1 MRYLPVQ
8 QKATPCASVRTAT
21 TGTTSTPR
29 RMNVANAPNVR
40 LMKKKNKFVSVFIF
54 LFCDNNFNEITGEWM
69 YMCVCI
75 YGHGCSS
82 SPSSGTPLNNTVCEC
97 KKSFYR
103 VNKKCQPC
111 KTWVSFHPALWGRT
125 ISDSSGEA
133 GLWNRNLQQASDLVL
148 FFFYS
153 FGERREK
160 CEVVKLDVKL
170 VLVSFVRLCV
180 FRADIV
186 EVYVLKLCCNNVKDW
201 RGSCFRR
208 LEKLKEVGANIKKK
222 KKLLCSGF
230 CEGFTIARPRLLCV
244 RKEVLA
250 LLANTSFQ
258 QMATSSSV
266 LLNVLSVPHSCSSQC
281 PEWCSSTTTLT
292 TTGEHL

>member
-40 LMKKKNKFVSVFIF
+40 LMKKKNTFVSVFIF

-222 KKLLCSGF
+222 KKNSCAVVSVRVSQSLG
-230 CEGFTIARPRLLCV
+230 PVYCV
-244 RKEVLA
+244 WEKK
-250 LLANTSFQ
+250 FW
-258 QMATSSSV
+258 
-266 LLNVLSVPHSCSSQC
+266 PC
-281 PEWCSSTTTLT
+281 
-292 TTGEHL
+292 